1 MDSPHD
7 IAVSQDGSEI
17 YVVELNK
24 NIAYKFSQSKILNH
38 WSIRIKPIC
47 FVFFQRNMYNVFF
60 AVINTSIQTGNFMI
74 PTNPRQK
81 PALLTDIYVDQNL
94 GGIAGGA
101 LGLAIATTI
110 LAFIF
115 LCVAIGMIITRS
127 QKRDGLFEYD
137 ISPAEFSKLFH

>member
-1 MDSPHD
+1 
-7 IAVSQDGSEI
+7 
-17 YVVELNK
+17 
-24 NIAYKFSQSKILNH
+24 
-38 WSIRIKPIC
+38 
-47 FVFFQRNMYNVFF
+47 MYNVFF
-60 AVINTSIQTGNFMI
+60 AVINTSIQTGNFMV